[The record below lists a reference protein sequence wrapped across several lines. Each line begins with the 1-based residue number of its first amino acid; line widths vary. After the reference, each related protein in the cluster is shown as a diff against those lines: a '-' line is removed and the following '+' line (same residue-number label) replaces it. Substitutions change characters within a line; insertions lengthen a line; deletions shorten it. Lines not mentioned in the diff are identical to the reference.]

1 MYGGWSGLDRKETDG
16 VVSVC
21 FQSLFQHFSQK
32 RQFVAWSK
40 KNGEIHWLFFL
51 HASLNQHSVEVQ
63 LQHSSNKFLSSE
75 LMEVPRLLLLNMSSA
90 LKSSK

>member
-40 KNGEIHWLFFL
+40 KNGEIH
-51 HASLNQHSVEVQ
+51 
-63 LQHSSNKFLSSE
+63 
-75 LMEVPRLLLLNMSSA
+75 
-90 LKSSK
+90 